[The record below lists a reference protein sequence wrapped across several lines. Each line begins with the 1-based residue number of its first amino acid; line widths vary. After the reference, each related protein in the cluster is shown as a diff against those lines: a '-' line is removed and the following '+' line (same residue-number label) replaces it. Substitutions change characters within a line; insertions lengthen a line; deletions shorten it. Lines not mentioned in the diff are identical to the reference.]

1 MKRCVVLMAFA
12 VIAWACNVQGQQ
24 QIAVYQIFDMLGL
37 STYKIMD
44 KEEFLKLS
52 AQIKEE
58 EKVFPSALAEAKKEW
73 AENQTSVM
81 KKGDKAVGK
90 QPFPELRIKP
100 RSVKKFS
107 NDFNDRALA
116 EKSLA
121 QAQSH
126 AEKNLVENKG
136 ISKKQNPTEQDL
148 ANERAKARAYTEAV
162 SMVNKRMGD
171 KLGRPVPAYGYSTSE
186 DHNKKF

>member
-1 MKRCVVLMAFA
+1 MIALVA
-12 VIAWACNVQGQQ
+12 IAWACNTHGQQ
-24 QIAVYQIFDMLGL
+24 SVAVYQIFDMLGL

-44 KEEFLKLS
+44 KEEHLKLS
-52 AQIKEE
+52 AQIREE
-58 EKVFPSALAEAKKEW
+58 EKAFPSALAEAKKEW
-73 AENQTSVM
+73 AENQTNVM
-81 KKGDKAVGK
+81 KKADKAVSK

-107 NDFNDRALA
+107 VDFNDRALA
-116 EKSLA
+116 QKSLE

-126 AEKNLVENKG
+126 AEKNPVENKG
-136 ISKKQNPTEQDL
+136 VSKKQNPTAADIAKE
-148 ANERAKARAYTEAV
+148 NAKARAYTEAV